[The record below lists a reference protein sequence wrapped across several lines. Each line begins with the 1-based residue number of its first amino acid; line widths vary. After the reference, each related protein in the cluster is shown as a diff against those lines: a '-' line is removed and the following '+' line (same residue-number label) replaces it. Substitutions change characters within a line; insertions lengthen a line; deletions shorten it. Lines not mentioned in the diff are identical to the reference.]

1 MLIHFIYVA
10 MKRSN
15 DRNNLSNYELQIL
28 LISAYIFSLNTA
40 GSINDLAVIHIANKD
55 YLSAEKQLKRA
66 LLMVE
71 RSYRV
76 DSHLR
81 STLIAN
87 LSNVYRLTNNKE
99 SCIKYTDLLLPLLST
114 THQYKKLDAV
124 DLSTINPAENQESLD
139 KFWKSITDVKIDE
152 IEKQAKKDSSVPY
165 IRDKYHCAKHV
176 FRSIREI
183 QFFLFAGHCL
193 GTCSVHEEGLV
204 YINKAFAMISSTVTD
219 SPGQD
224 VFSVRESFLLSTA
237 LLTLADLSH
246 DSFQT
251 RGTPLSSNH
260 IPIDDV
266 SKLFSL
272 PYFKEKFQS
281 VASMNLSLKS
291 SEIDLRNASIEVNK
305 ALSKHNVSQVP
316 FDILSELEM
325 TAFAGTGIVGV
336 ALLDIEHHCPP
347 HQPAPPSPS
356 ESAAVE
362 S

>member
-1 MLIHFIYVA
+1 M
-10 MKRSN
+10 
-15 DRNNLSNYELQIL
+15 
-28 LISAYIFSLNTA
+28 
-40 GSINDLAVIHIANKD
+40 
-55 YLSAEKQLKRA
+55 
-66 LLMVE
+66 
-71 RSYRV
+71 
-76 DSHLR
+76 
-81 STLIAN
+81 
-87 LSNVYRLTNNKE
+87 
-99 SCIKYTDLLLPLLST
+99 
-114 THQYKKLDAV
+114 
-124 DLSTINPAENQESLD
+124 
-139 KFWKSITDVKIDE
+139 
-152 IEKQAKKDSSVPY
+152 
-165 IRDKYHCAKHV
+165 
-176 FRSIREI
+176 
-183 QFFLFAGHCL
+183 
-193 GTCSVHEEGLV
+193 HEEGLV
-204 YINKAFAMISSTVTD
+204 YINKAFAMMSSTVTD
-219 SPGQD
+219 TPGQD

-316 FDILSELEM
+316 FNILSELEM

-347 HQPAPPSPS
+347 HQPAPPSSS

-362 S
+362 T